1 MECFN
6 ARGPEGEKRP
16 LVLSARPRRKK
27 QRHHQGKE
35 RKTMGEHFEFFPHF
49 FQNEKGLNRKR
60 NRETLTEIAKAQ
72 TQILVQRH
80 EHCC

>member
-16 LVLSARPRRKK
+16 LVLSARPRKK
-27 QRHHQGKE
+27 SSVAIKGKKE
-35 RKTMGEHFEFFPHF
+35 KQMGEHFEFFPHF
-49 FQNEKGLNRKR
+49 LQNEKGLNRKR
-60 NRETLTEIAKAQ
+60 NGETLTEIAKAQ

>member
-16 LVLSARPRRKK
+16 LVLSARPRKK
-27 QRHHQGKE
+27 SSVAIKGKKE
-35 RKTMGEHFEFFPHF
+35 KQWGNILNFSPHF
-49 FQNEKGLNRKR
+49 LQNEKGLNRKR
-60 NRETLTEIAKAQ
+60 NGETLTEIAKAQ